1 MGKNTGT
8 QYPARADRRRPE
20 RFYREVQDNEFDSPK
35 ASFERAT
42 MFLRA
47 GDFPMAEKICRHA
60 LNAFPRDANLLCL
73 LGASLIKQDRPAD
86 AEHTLTRAVQ
96 LFNDFSRAHEG
107 LAEALIMQ
115 GKLPEAL
122 ESLKRAELLE
132 PGSASIHMKQ
142 AQVLTALGRDGDATR
157 QFEESFRLTPYR
169 EELVRGMR
177 LQRMGNLREAERIY
191 RDVLLR
197 DPENVDA
204 LRLLAGI
211 AMRAKQWGDAEV
223 LLQKA
228 LDIAPDFY
236 QGWMDLGLAHQEQDD
251 IEAALEA
258 YDRAVRLEPG
268 RPGGYAASGTTRA
281 MAGRHDE
288 ALDYFDK
295 AIAAD
300 DSHPGALAG
309 RGHVQ
314 KTIGRQD
321 EAIASYR
328 ECIRRNPEYGE
339 AYWSLANL
347 KTFRFDDEE
356 VVAMQ
361 SLLDAEIGDESRANF
376 QFALG
381 KAFEDAGDYDRAFAY
396 YRDGNENRRSR
407 ESYDPVQTIDQHDQF
422 IEVFDRDFLRGH
434 AGQGCPSTAPIF
446 IVGLPRSGST
456 LIEQILASHP
466 DVEGTHELPEL
477 SRVARS
483 TGTRRHDRRIYPQ
496 AVRDIAAEDL
506 AGFGERYL
514 QRTERHRELMR
525 PRFTD
530 KMPNNFVHVGL
541 VSLILPN
548 AKIID
553 ARRHPLDSCL
563 GSYKQLF
570 ARGQPFTY
578 DLFELGEFYL
588 QYVRLMDHWHEVL
601 PGKVLEVHYEDV
613 VADLEQQVR
622 RILDFCGLPWSDSC
636 LKFYESARAVKTASS
651 EQVRQPIYSSS
662 VDLWRRYEAHLG
674 PLIDVLGPLLETLP
688 SEHRPRNLAD

>member
-1 MGKNTGT
+1 MS
-8 QYPARADRRRPE
+8 
-20 RFYREVQDNEFDSPK
+20 VQENEFDSPK
-35 ASFERAT
+35 ASFERAS

-73 LGASLIKQDRPAD
+73 LGASLIKQDRPKD
-86 AEHTLTRAVQ
+86 AEHPLTRAVQ
-96 LFNDFSRAHEG
+96 LFSDFSRAHEG

-122 ESLKRAELLE
+122 ESLKRAEALE

-157 QFEESFRLTPYR
+157 QFEESFKLTPHR

-211 AMRAKQWGDAEV
+211 AMRAKQWGDAAV
-223 LLQKA
+223 LLEKA

-251 IEAALEA
+251 IEAALKA
-258 YDRAVRLEPG
+258 YDRAIRLEPG
-268 RPGGYAASGTTRA
+268 KAGGYTASGTARA

-288 ALDYFDK
+288 ALECFAK
-295 AIAAD
+295 AAAAD
-300 DSHPGALAG
+300 ATHPGALAG
-309 RGHVQ
+309 RGHVL

-328 ECIRRNPEYGE
+328 ECIRHNPDYGE

-347 KTFRFDDEE
+347 KTFRFADDE
-356 VVAMQ
+356 VAAMQ
-361 SLLDAEIGDESRANF
+361 AQLDAGIGDEPRANF

-381 KAFEDAGDYDRAFAY
+381 KAFEDAGDYERAFAY
-396 YRDGNENRRSR
+396 YREGNENRRSR
-407 ESYDPVQTIDQHDQF
+407 ESYDPVQTIDLHDQF
-422 IEVFDRDFLRGH
+422 IEVFDRELLASRAGH
-434 AGQGCPSTAPIF
+434 GCPDPAPIF

-466 DVEGTHELPEL
+466 EVEGTHELPEL
-477 SRVARS
+477 SRVARQ
-483 TGTRRHDRRIYPQ
+483 TGMRRSDRKSYPQ
-496 AVRDIAAEDL
+496 AIRDVAVEEL
-506 AGFGERYL
+506 AGLGERYL
-514 QRTERHRELMR
+514 RRTERHRELMR

-530 KMPNNFVHVGL
+530 KLPNNFVHVGF

-588 QYVRLMDHWHEVL
+588 QYVRLMDHWHAVL

-613 VADLEQQVR
+613 VADLEGQVR
-622 RILDFCGLPWSDSC
+622 RILDYCGLPWSDSC
-636 LKFYESARAVKTASS
+636 LRFYESDRAVKTASS
-651 EQVRQPIYSSS
+651 EQVRRPIYSTS
-662 VDLWRRYEAHLG
+662 VDLWRRYEDHLG
-674 PLIDVLGPLLETLP
+674 PLIDVLEPLLGKLP
-688 SEHRPRNLAD
+688 PERRPRSLAGK